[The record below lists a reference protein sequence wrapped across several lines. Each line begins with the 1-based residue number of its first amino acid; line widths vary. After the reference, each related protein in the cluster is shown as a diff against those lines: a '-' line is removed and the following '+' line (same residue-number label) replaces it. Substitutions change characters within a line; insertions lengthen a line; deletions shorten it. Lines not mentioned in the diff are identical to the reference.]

1 MSDASHIRQQLQS
14 VTFGTVFSD
23 TIDNR
28 FTISL
33 LDLKTVSMRKNR
45 WRNQRMQTDINS
57 NPLQWN
63 ETKKTWKH
71 LAIKSTNHNPNIK
84 LKNIRVDVRYSVN
97 FCKQVEGE
105 NNYIQSKRNHSKI
118 SLCLMNVKSDAD
130 IGRINTM
137 INVVYKTIKQD
148 VLTSLQNGKLMHRKD
163 SEIKEKFNIYKSSYP
178 HRYRV

>member
-14 VTFGTVFSD
+14 VTFGTIFSD
-23 TIDNR
+23 TINNR

-33 LDLKTVSMRKNR
+33 VDLATDVMRKNR
-45 WRNQRMQTDINS
+45 WRDRRLQTDINS
-57 NPLQWN
+57 RPLQWN

-71 LAIKSTNHNPNIK
+71 LAIKSTNHNPTIK
-84 LKNIRVDVRYSVN
+84 VKTIRIEVRYSVN

-105 NNYIQSKRNHSKI
+105 KNFIQSKRNHSKI

-137 INVVYKTIKQD
+137 INIMYKLITQD
-148 VLTSLQNGKLMHRKD
+148 VSTSLKTGKLVHRKNC
-163 SEIKEKFNIYKSSYP
+163 EIKEKFNKSLYP
-178 HRYRV
+178 